1 MQTTL
6 AFQLH
11 LQFVAS
17 LFFGMGPKVPAERLR
32 QSLYTIRRTAKGEY
46 KTIVLNRFG
55 SADHT
60 RIPIASSIRGFFVLR
75 DGA

>member
-11 LQFVAS
+11 LQVVAS
-17 LFFGMGPKVPAERLR
+17 LFFGMGPKVPAVRLR
-32 QSLYTIRRTAKGEY
+32 QSLYTVRRTAKGEC

-55 SADHT
+55 SADHN